1 MTSLPT
7 LTGLRAFECA
17 ARRGS
22 FTAAAAEL
30 HVTQAAVSRS
40 VKTLEHQLGCALF
53 ARSANTLAL
62 TPQGRELLPEL
73 SAAFGAMASAVAR
86 VQAARAS
93 PVLTV
98 GVGPTFAIRWLIP
111 RLPRFSQQHPGIE
124 LHTTTAGATALLRP
138 EWTCSLRLG
147 KDPSPGV
154 VNLPLFSP
162 RMAPVCSPQ
171 LARKLKARADL
182 YKVPLLDVAHTP
194 EDWTLW
200 LKKAGLDAKRVDRRN
215 VFPYHSFALQAAL
228 DGMGVAMGLQPYVVD
243 DLKAGRLVA
252 PFALKVTKPLGW
264 FLVYR
269 KETEDNP
276 AFEAFRKWVRAEAK
290 SA

>member
-30 HVTQAAVSRS
+30 HVTQAAISRS
-40 VKTLEHQLGCALF
+40 VKALEQQLGCALF

-62 TPQGRELLPEL
+62 TAEGRELLPQL
-73 SAAFGAMASAVAR
+73 SAAFAAMTQAVAR
-86 VQAARAS
+86 VQAARAA

-98 GVGPTFAIRWLIP
+98 GAGPTFAIRWLIP
-111 RLPRFSQQHPGIE
+111 RLPRFAQQHPRIE
-124 LHTTTAGATALLRP
+124 LHTTTAGATALLRS
-138 EWTCSLRLG
+138 EWTCSLRQG

-154 VNLPLFSP
+154 VNQPLFSP
-162 RMAPVCSPQ
+162 RMGPVCGPQ
-171 LARKLKARADL
+171 LAKKLKSPADL
-182 YKVPLLDVAHTP
+182 YKVPLLDVVHTP

-200 LKKAGLDAKRVDRRN
+200 LRQAGLDPARVDRRN

-228 DGMGVAMGLQPYVVD
+228 DGLGVAMGPQPYVVD
-243 DLKAGRLVA
+243 DLRAGRLVA
-252 PFALKVTKPLGW
+252 PFELKVTKPQGW
-264 FLVYR
+264 YLVYR
-269 KETEDNP
+269 KETEGNP
-276 AFEAFRKWVRAEAK
+276 AFEAFRRWVKTEAK
-290 SA
+290 AT